1 MGEFN
6 YYVHRGY
13 VLRLLGTLWVV
24 AEKRFP
30 HARMFPL
37 AVMHRRGLREGG
49 ENCVKYFKR
58 GWNKKEGRESKDFE
72 NGGKLSQRMD
82 AIQRGEGTLLRTM
95 SFQNF
100 TSIYF
105 NLFFKICDNNTQIA
119 TIFHINS
126 HYTLMFPLILEISC
140 AQKLAFICTLRVI
153 TKYIALKFPNFSLKF
168 TYISSFML
176 PKSFRSSVRKVFSKI
191 LQEAK
196 F

>member
-58 GWNKKEGRESKDFE
+58 GWKKKREGKTKILRTEVSWVKGWMPYKEGRGPSYELCLSK
-72 NGGKLSQRMD
+72 
-82 AIQRGEGTLLRTM
+82 TLL
-95 SFQNF
+95 QF
-100 TSIYF
+100 TSI
-105 NLFFKICDNNTQIA
+105 
-119 TIFHINS
+119 
-126 HYTLMFPLILEISC
+126 
-140 AQKLAFICTLRVI
+140 
-153 TKYIALKFPNFSLKF
+153 FSLKSVITIPKLQLYF
-168 TYISSFML
+168 TLIHITHWC
-176 PKSFRSSVRKVFSKI
+176 FR
-191 LQEAK
+191 
-196 F
+196 